1 MTHPPNSSEPT
12 TASAGIDR
20 STIDRL
26 GFDEALAELQKT
38 VAELEAGGQPLE
50 RSLALYERGVALHER
65 CAKLLTDAELR
76 LKQLVSQAG
85 GALAAVD
92 VATEAATEDGA
103 GEADDA
109 R

>member
-1 MTHPPNSSEPT
+1 MTNLTRSPDAMAPSPEL
-12 TASAGIDR
+12 DR
-20 STIDRL
+20 DAIERL

-65 CAKLLTDAELR
+65 CAKLLSDAELR
-76 LKQLVSQAG
+76 LKQLVTQAG

-92 VATEAATEDGA
+92 LATEEAAE
-103 GEADDA
+103 E
-109 R
+109 